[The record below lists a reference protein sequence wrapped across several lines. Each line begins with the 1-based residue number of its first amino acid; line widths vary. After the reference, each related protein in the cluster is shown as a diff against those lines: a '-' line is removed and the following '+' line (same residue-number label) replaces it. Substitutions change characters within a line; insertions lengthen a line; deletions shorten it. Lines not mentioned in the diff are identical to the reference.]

1 MKMSAKLPEC
11 YSDQVKIFSAKM
23 RDFRQIQ
30 DFSNKTKYMNEWLY
44 LNHLIPLR
52 VPSQSFC
59 KMYGHFPYRLP
70 TVRCLQM
77 NKIMVCLLLN
87 LKKCY

>member
-1 MKMSAKLPEC
+1 MTKYTMKMSAKLPEC
-11 YSDQVKIFSAKM
+11 YSDQDKIFSFLRTCPMVKIFSAKM
-23 RDFRQIQ
+23 RDFQQIQ

-59 KMYGHFPYRLP
+59 KMYGHFPFA
-70 TVRCLQM
+70 
-77 NKIMVCLLLN
+77 NE
-87 LKKCY
+87 